1 MKRLLLTSFLLGL
14 IPSANAVET
23 CNFVSEY
30 YPDVTIEIDNDER
43 KFGGFGVIKYKDKPM
58 LDFATGLSNGYGGQ
72 YYVIRKLAKDIAY
85 EDDKKSIA
93 SGKVVGMI
101 GTQTRTTPI
110 EKGSLEKKE

>member
-1 MKRLLLTSFLLGL
+1 MKSLLLLSLILGL
-14 IPSANAVET
+14 IPSANARET

-30 YPDVTIEIDNDER
+30 YPDVTIEIDNDKR

-85 EDDKKSIA
+85 EDDKKSVA
-93 SGKVVGMI
+93 SGKVVGMMALKQELPKKI
-101 GTQTRTTPI
+101 
-110 EKGSLEKKE
+110 KGSLG